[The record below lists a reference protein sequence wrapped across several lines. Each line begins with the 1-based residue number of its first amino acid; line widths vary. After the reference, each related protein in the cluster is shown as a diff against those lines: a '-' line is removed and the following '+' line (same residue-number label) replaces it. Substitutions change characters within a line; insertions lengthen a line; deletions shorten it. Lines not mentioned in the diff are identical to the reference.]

1 MNEVGERLDQLL
13 AQPGLQGSQGTEL
26 QGRGTQ
32 VSRMPI
38 DHAPSPAHTP
48 SFSTYQFDD
57 LDEDPVVGRGCHE
70 LKKQWSQRQVVFRV
84 SAR

>member
-32 VSRMPI
+32 VSRMPR
-38 DHAPSPAHTP
+38 DHAPRP
-48 SFSTYQFDD
+48 STHPILQH
-57 LDEDPVVGRGCHE
+57 LPV
-70 LKKQWSQRQVVFRV
+70 
-84 SAR
+84 